1 MIQPIGGS
9 GVPRG
14 EAARELHLPAKEH
27 MLILHLPQG
36 PAFDPQLLIGVFV
49 VL

>member
-14 EAARELHLPAKEH
+14 EAARELHLPAKEQ
-27 MLILHLPQG
+27 MLILHLAQG
-36 PAFDPQLLIGVFV
+36 PAFDPQLLIGALV